1 MDLLTFAF
9 FSRSKFNGISCFTV
23 LTVIF
28 VASLRPD
35 SIEPFELV
43 EPDTEIIIDFPTPVL
58 LGTIDLVDDAN
69 VDSFEVS
76 IIDSEGD
83 QSPFYVSF

>member
-1 MDLLTFAF
+1 M
-9 FSRSKFNGISCFTV
+9 ISF
-23 LTVIF
+23 
-28 VASLRPD
+28 RPD

-43 EPDTEIIIDFPTPVL
+43 EPVTEIIIDFPTPVL